1 MVGAAGWFAASAVL
15 GGLSKKQEAERTG
28 QAEKDY
34 YNSQIKNAQDNQI
47 VTDLDIITVAEV
59 GRRKEA
65 AVRLK
70 FKHMNASVQTG
81 YAGRNIRLG
90 SGSPLTIML
99 SNNVIGAKEKETIG
113 QDTETEIFGLKIKKY
128 NLKEAER
135 IARNKAASI
144 DVAGRGQGALFGS
157 LLSSAGSY
165 ALAKAG

>member
-81 YAGRNIRLG
+81 YAGRNIRIAIMS
-90 SGSPLTIML
+90 SGRRKRKP
-99 SNNVIGAKEKETIG
+99 
-113 QDTETEIFGLKIKKY
+113 
-128 NLKEAER
+128 
-135 IARNKAASI
+135 
-144 DVAGRGQGALFGS
+144 
-157 LLSSAGSY
+157 
-165 ALAKAG
+165 